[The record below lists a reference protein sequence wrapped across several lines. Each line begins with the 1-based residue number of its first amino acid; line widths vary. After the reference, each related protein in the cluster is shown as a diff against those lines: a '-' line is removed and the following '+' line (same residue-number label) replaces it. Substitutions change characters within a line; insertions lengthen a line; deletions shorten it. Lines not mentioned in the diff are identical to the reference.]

1 MREHIGLYR
10 GKRIDNGEWVQG
22 TPFFA
27 CGCCKM
33 ITAMAVHPEFV
44 DEGNVYYAE
53 GYPVDP
59 DTVGECTGLTDKN
72 GKLIFEG
79 DAFVLDDE
87 FVGVIIYQDGSFG
100 LQLYGWRGTY
110 TESGF
115 DECGGGWGII
125 ETEPIYW
132 DYVRDMQVVGN
143 VHDVH
148 ALPELLG
155 GGDK

>member
-1 MREHIGLYR
+1 MRENIGIFR
-10 GKRIDNGEWVQG
+10 GKRIDNGEWVEG

-59 DTVGECTGLTDKN
+59 DTVGECTGLKDKN

-79 DAFVLDDE
+79 DILSIKYELDHIEAEPVYSWFETAEVVFSKEKLAWFVVFEDNGEMLYLNE
-87 FVGVIIYQDGSFG
+87 FVGEEDF
-100 LQLYGWRGTY
+100 
-110 TESGF
+110 
-115 DECGGGWGII
+115 I
-125 ETEPIYW
+125 EVATTIHY
-132 DYVRDMQVVGN
+132 N
-143 VHDVH
+143 
-148 ALPELLG
+148 PELLEG
-155 GGDK
+155 GEQ